1 MKFEKTII
9 VEDRFL
15 LFDTYTKETFLAS
28 ESELKDSMADY
39 IFKKKTCEN
48 YKNPI
53 IAPVLFMIKT
63 ATGEHLDWIYKSDE
77 DYSEYMK

>member
-1 MKFEKTII
+1 MKFTNTIV

-15 LFDTYTKETFLAS
+15 FFDTNTKEKFLVSKS
-28 ESELKDSMADY
+28 EFEDSKADY
-39 IFKKKTCEN
+39 IHKKFTCEN

-53 IAPVLFMIKT
+53 IAPVPFMIKT